1 MFTLV
6 KRSLGDVPAFEWH
19 TPAQAVGETA
29 LGKAL
34 SVAKEAA
41 LCGAAQRPYGIG
53 MGKPR
58 QDGRIPVCQVL
69 PDMEWETRSAAR
81 GDGGSN
87 RSDRHPQRRR
97 RRRHRH
103 HHGRR
108 VHHHPCR
115 RHRCGARPVS
125 VRRRREMPNTV
136 IFSKSSG
143 LNDDLYGNSLA
154 PIRGVIEE
162 NVESFRA
169 MSIIDKVYY
178 LDTSKNF
185 AEKYTAGDRPGRF

>member
-41 LCGAAQRPYGIG
+41 LCGATQRPYGIG

-69 PDMEWETRSAAR
+69 PDMEWETRSAAAVTAAQI
-81 GDGGSN
+81 GQTVTLNAAADGVTATTTGGVFTITHA
-87 RSDRHPQRRR
+87 D
-97 RRRHRH
+97 
-103 HHGRR
+103 GTD
-108 VHHHPCR
+108 V
-115 RHRCGARPVS
+115 
-125 VRRRREMPNTV
+125 VR
-136 IFSKSSG
+136 
-143 LNDDLYGNSLA
+143 
-154 PIRGVIEE
+154 
-162 NVESFRA
+162 
-169 MSIIDKVYY
+169 
-178 LDTSKNF
+178 
-185 AEKYTAGDRPGRF
+185 GRFL